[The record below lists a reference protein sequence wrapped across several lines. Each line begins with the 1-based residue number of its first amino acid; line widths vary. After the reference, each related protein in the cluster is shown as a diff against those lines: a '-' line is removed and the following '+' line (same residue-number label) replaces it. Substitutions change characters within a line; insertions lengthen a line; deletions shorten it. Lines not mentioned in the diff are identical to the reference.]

1 MTLKRVELR
10 QRIYTEIKENII
22 CGKYVR
28 GQRLIETQIATEYG
42 VNKANIH
49 EILLMLQKEEL
60 VRYEPMK
67 GFSGKIFRKLQ
78 KSGKCWKMRFLRI
91 F

>member
-1 MTLKRVELR
+1 MELR

-49 EILLMLQKEEL
+49 EILVDVAE
-60 VRYEPMK
+60 R
-67 GFSGKIFRKLQ
+67 
-78 KSGKCWKMRFLRI
+78 RI
-91 F
+91 GTI